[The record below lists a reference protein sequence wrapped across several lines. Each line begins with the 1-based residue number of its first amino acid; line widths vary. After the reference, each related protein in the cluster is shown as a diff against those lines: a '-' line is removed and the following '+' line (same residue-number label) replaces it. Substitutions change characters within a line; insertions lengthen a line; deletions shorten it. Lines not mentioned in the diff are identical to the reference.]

1 MKNLINLINWMFG
14 NKKFLV
20 SYRISELIYSDY
32 YQNDI
37 IWCQDEDS
45 ILTAIAIYR
54 NVQSSQV
61 DKIKFIE
68 LPPFS
73 KGTDYINK
81 EKKRL
86 M

>member
-1 MKNLINLINWMFG
+1 MKNLINWIFG

-20 SYRISELIYSDY
+20 SYRISKLIYRDY

-45 ILTAIAIYR
+45 ILTAIATYS
-54 NVQSSQV
+54 NVRSSQI
-61 DKIKFIE
+61 DKIEFIE
-68 LPPFS
+68 LPPFL